1 MGRGSKSCRRLNEHG
16 SVGEPCGGLSEG
28 PADLAAV
35 MRNAEEILRNSRET
49 LAKARGVEK
58 ALWDEVMWE
67 EVMRMD
73 EQWASTLIETA
84 PYAVITMGVNGVIT
98 GWNTQAERIFGWSGA
113 EALGRRMTETILPL
127 RHREFFE
134 RILRRFA
141 GKGEGDFWNKESEI
155 VALHRDGR
163 EFPAEMALSQEQYP
177 DGWSLNLFLHDIS
190 ERKRKQ
196 EALQRSE
203 EHLGLLLDATP
214 QAIYSIDYAGI
225 CTFCNQSCATL
236 LGYKSAEDLLGRDM
250 RKLAHHSR
258 PDGAPYG
265 AEEFPILRP
274 FENGEAAHLSGEV
287 AWHADGYSIPV
298 DYWSSPI
305 RKGEAV
311 VGAVVTLVDTR
322 ETAEAANRGRKDFMS
337 NMSHEIRT
345 PMNGII
351 GMTTLALDT
360 KLTSEQRYYLTT
372 ALDSA
377 ESLMKIVDDVFDFSA
392 LQADELELT
401 SAGFD
406 LKMTLDAAL
415 AAVAA
420 RADKKNLKLGR
431 ELGPGVPRTV
441 VGDSVR
447 LQQILVNLLGNGI
460 KFTDRGELRL
470 RVEKPSSEDEEAMLH
485 FSVRDT
491 GVGVPAEKR
500 QTIFQA
506 FTQADSSSARRY
518 GGTGLGLTI
527 AAQLVAMM
535 GGRIWME
542 SEVGKGSTVHF
553 TVRLDF

>member
-1 MGRGSKSCRRLNEHG
+1 M
-16 SVGEPCGGLSEG
+16 SE
-28 PADLAAV
+28 D
-35 MRNAEEILRNSRET
+35 
-49 LAKARGVEK
+49 
-58 ALWDEVMWE
+58 
-67 EVMRMD
+67 
-73 EQWASTLIETA
+73 
-84 PYAVITMGVNGVIT
+84 GVIT

-134 RILRRFA
+134 PILRRFA

-163 EFPAEMALSQEQYP
+163 EFPAEMAVSQEQYP

-190 ERKRKQ
+190 ERKRKE
-196 EALQRSE
+196 EALARSE

-214 QAIYSIDYAGI
+214 QAIYSIDHAGI
-225 CTFCNQSCATL
+225 CTFCNQACATL
-236 LGYKSAEDLLGRDM
+236 LGYKGADDLLGQDM
-250 RKLAHHSR
+250 HKLAHHTR
-258 PDGAPYG
+258 PDGAAYP
-265 AEEFPILRP
+265 AEECAIFRP
-274 FENGEAAHLSGEV
+274 LETGEAVHVSGEV
-287 AWHADGYSIPV
+287 VWHADGNSIPV

-305 RKGEAV
+305 RKGEV
-311 VGAVVTLVDTR
+311 VLGAVVTLVVITDDIR
-322 ETAEAANRGRKDFMS
+322 ETAEVANRNKREFMS

-377 ESLMKIVDDVFDFSA
+377 ESLMKIVNDVFDFSA
-392 LQADELELT
+392 LEADELELT

-406 LKMTLDAAL
+406 LQMTLDAAL
-415 AAVAA
+415 AAVAGP
-420 RADKKNLKLGR
+420 ADKKHLKLSR
-431 ELGPGVPRTV
+431 ELGPGIPRTV

-447 LQQILVNLLGNGI
+447 LQQILVNLLSNGI
-460 KFTDRGELRL
+460 KFTERGEVQL
-470 RVEKPSSEDEEAMLH
+470 RVEKASSEAPGQDGDAMLH

-491 GVGVPAEKR
+491 GIGVSAEKR

-506 FTQADSSSARRY
+506 FTQGDGSSTRRY

-535 GGRIWME
+535 GGMIRME

-553 TVRLDF
+553 TVRLD